1 MELFIRDYW
10 PHGLAKSTV
19 VTVVTVVTTK
29 HKNVGRT
36 RVAITVAA
44 VLVVPAL
51 LNMLTNE
58 VMRAR
63 HPVPGAFPSGDTFS
77 LALFR
82 PGCRQVSYGT

>member
-10 PHGLAKSTV
+10 PHGLAKRTV
-19 VTVVTVVTTK
+19 VAVVTTK

-36 RVAITVAA
+36 RVAIIVAA

-58 VMRAR
+58 VLRAR
-63 HPVPGAFPSGDTFS
+63 HPVPGAFPSSDTFS